1 MDLEPL
7 YADCP
12 IDSVELDSTE
22 ITAQVYV
29 YVQSNQQYER
39 DNETAARNN
48 FERLALGNYVAEE
61 NRKEAYQSEQHLLSD
76 DVQPGTLVLERK

>member
-12 IDSVELDSTE
+12 IDSVELDCTE
-22 ITAQVYV
+22 IPAQVYV
-29 YVQSNQQYER
+29 CVQSNQQYER